1 MELLTSYTHVFNTE
15 ARILDHFLNFLN
27 RANVLV
33 IVIKEGGLLSSRLFF
48 LTGKLSDEVRY
59 EKKADTP
66 IEMMT
71 IQ

>member
-1 MELLTSYTHVFNTE
+1 MANHLFSLHPTSLGMLL
-15 ARILDHFLNFLN
+15 A
-27 RANVLV
+27 

>member
-1 MELLTSYTHVFNTE
+1 MICLNEVGKTGGQSLVFFTSNKSRY
-15 ARILDHFLNFLN
+15 
-27 RANVLV
+27 VLA

-66 IEMMT
+66 VEMMT

>member
-1 MELLTSYTHVFNTE
+1 MANHLFSLHPTSLGMY
-15 ARILDHFLNFLN
+15 L
-27 RANVLV
+27 LV